1 MLRQLIVTF
10 VGHVDHGKT
19 SIQDYIRGS
28 SIALAEPGLITQAI
42 SCTKIPFN
50 IIEKLCKGL
59 IDSSKIKIPG
69 FLFLDTPGHASFT
82 SLRKRGGSLADIA
95 VLVIDINEG
104 IKPQTLE
111 AIEILKSYKTPFI
124 IAANKID
131 LIKGWKT
138 GKNLLKTIESQNQD
152 IKAKLDTKLYEL
164 VGKLYNHGFNA
175 ERFDK
180 VEDYTKQIAIIPVSA
195 KTGDGIPE
203 LLMVLTGL
211 AQRFLEESLKINTKI
226 SGRGVI
232 LEVKDEKGIGTY
244 LDTIIYDG
252 NIKVNDQIVI
262 GHLGSPIITKVRS
275 IFDGKKTVKI
285 VEAAC
290 SMRIMAQNIK
300 DAIPGMPLIVA
311 NINLEKAKKEVQ
323 EEVEEVIINNDKQG
337 LIIKADSL
345 GSLEALI
352 ALLKE
357 RKIPIRKASI
367 GDVNKKDIAEAESQ
381 KDPLSRVI
389 LGFNIKEVKT
399 TIPVI
404 VHDVIY
410 KIIDDYERLRENK
423 RKELENK
430 ELSTLVRPCKF
441 LIMPGYI
448 FRQNNP
454 AVVGI
459 DLLIGILKTN
469 TKLMKKNGNS
479 IGIVKSIQIDGKN
492 VNEIKAKNQVAIA
505 LPDVIV
511 TRHIFEGDTIY
522 SDIPEDDFKKLKS
535 IKKFLNEQEME
546 VLKEIAEIKRRQNHL
561 WGV

>member
-42 SCTKIPFN
+42 SCTKLPFN

-59 IDSSKIKIPG
+59 IDSSRIKIPG

-104 IKPQTLE
+104 IKPQTIE

-131 LIKGWKT
+131 LIKGWKP
-138 GKNLLKTIESQNQD
+138 GKNLLKTIESQNSD
-152 IKAKLDTKLYEL
+152 IKSKFDTKIYEL
-164 VGKLYNHGFNA
+164 VGKLYEHGFNA

-180 VEDYTKQIAIIPVSA
+180 IEDYTKQIVIVPVSA

-211 AQRFLEESLKINTKI
+211 AQKFLEESLKINIKTP
-226 SGRGVI
+226 GRGVI

-252 NIKVNDQIVI
+252 NIKINDQIVI
-262 GHLGSPIITKVRS
+262 GSINEPIVTKIRS
-275 IFDGKKTVKI
+275 IFDGKKTVKN

-290 SMRIMAQNIK
+290 SIRIIAPNIK
-300 DAIPGMPLIVA
+300 DASPGMPLMVA
-311 NINLEKAKKEVQ
+311 NTNLEKIKKEIQQ
-323 EEVEEVIINNDKQG
+323 EIQEVIIDTDKQG

-357 RKIPIRKASI
+357 KKIPIRKASL
-367 GDVNKKDIAEAESQ
+367 GDITKKDIAEAESQ
-381 KDPLSRVI
+381 KDALNQVI
-389 LGFNIKEVKT
+389 LGFNIKELKSS
-399 TIPVI
+399 IPII

-410 KIIDDYERLRENK
+410 KIIEDYEKFKQNK
-423 RKELENK
+423 TKELESK
-430 ELSTLVRPCKF
+430 ELASLVRPCKF
-441 LIMPGYI
+441 TIMPGYI
-448 FRQNNP
+448 FRQSNP

-459 DLLIGILKTN
+459 DLSVGILRTN
-469 TKLMKKNGNS
+469 IKLMKKNGNS
-479 IGIVKSIQIDGKN
+479 IGIIKSIQIDGEN

-511 TRHIFEGDTIY
+511 NRHIFESDIIY
-522 SDIPEDDFKKLKS
+522 SDIPEDDFKRLKA

-546 VLKEIAEIKRRQNHL
+546 TLKEIAEIKRKQNPL